1 MDSSENGYQ
10 SITIC
15 PVEFQHAGT
24 YVAKVK
30 TQAGECVSSPC
41 VVTVVQGPALGLESE
56 QANWRLHF
64 AWIRANNLLCIY
76 CHKLCSSPASAC
88 QFCFKF
94 YNCKGSFKADKPWPC
109 PVLVCADCRAEQSHC
124 RMCKELLR
132 WPDKSE
138 EEACSCAGACS
149 HQCGQEEGEGMESI
163 NIDEYLSILNN
174 SEEELKNLKSP
185 LIWEHKINPML
196 GLKQVMRTNYFSH
209 CLTLEQKSD
218 TPFGGVL
225 DKIHPFSNPYL
236 NLLQLFNLQG
246 VSSFLPPPNFPM

>member
-1 MDSSENGYQ
+1 MAGGRVNWYRDGRLLTLEYREGGNGARVSIEVDSSKNGYQ

-30 TQAGECVSSPC
+30 TAAGECASSPC

-109 PVLVCADCRAEQSHC
+109 PVHVCAGCRAEQSHC

-149 HQCGQEEGEGMESI
+149 HQCGQEEGRGWRAS
-163 NIDEYLSILNN
+163 
-174 SEEELKNLKSP
+174 
-185 LIWEHKINPML
+185 
-196 GLKQVMRTNYFSH
+196 T
-209 CLTLEQKSD
+209 LTS
-218 TPFGGVL
+218 T
-225 DKIHPFSNPYL
+225 
-236 NLLQLFNLQG
+236 
-246 VSSFLPPPNFPM
+246 

>member
-1 MDSSENGYQ
+1 
-10 SITIC
+10 
-15 PVEFQHAGT
+15 
-24 YVAKVK
+24 
-30 TQAGECVSSPC
+30 
-41 VVTVVQGPALGLESE
+41 
-56 QANWRLHF
+56 
-64 AWIRANNLLCIY
+64 
-76 CHKLCSSPASAC
+76 
-88 QFCFKF
+88 
-94 YNCKGSFKADKPWPC
+94 
-109 PVLVCADCRAEQSHC
+109 
-124 RMCKELLR
+124 MCKELLR

-196 GLKQVMRTNYFSH
+196 GLKQVMRTSYFSH

-246 VSSFLPPPNFPM
+246 VSSFLPPHNFPVTESSKNNRVPNWPPLKMVESRTCHPQTLVCLGVASSGLCHFLRVARSELYHFWGWPVHDSVIFWILAHREIKGWQEG